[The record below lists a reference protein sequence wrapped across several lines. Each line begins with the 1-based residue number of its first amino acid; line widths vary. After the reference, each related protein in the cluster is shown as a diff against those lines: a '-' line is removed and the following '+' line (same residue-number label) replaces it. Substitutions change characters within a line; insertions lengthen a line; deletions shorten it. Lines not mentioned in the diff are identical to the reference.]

1 MDFFIHMLL
10 NEEKALIVN
19 LGSTQFWSIIPQGLP
34 LAFKWTMVIEPT
46 QLTGISPPALFRL
59 MILESAMFRTL
70 LGVMMFVRVYLPVC
84 RLLLLLPLMLNMLP
98 LILAW
103 IPLLTLL
110 HLVFCGPL
118 PVGSSSGFLAF
129 RLLLHHFPLFH
140 FASLR
145 LLRSVRLVPLFW

>member
-1 MDFFIHMLL
+1 MDFFIHLLL

-19 LGSTQFWSIIPQGLP
+19 LGSTQFRSIIPQGLP

-103 IPLLTLL
+103 IPLLTLFIL
-110 HLVFCGPL
+110 SSAALSQLEAALDSLPFACSCITSPSSTSPL
-118 PVGSSSGFLAF
+118 CVS
-129 RLLLHHFPLFH
+129 
-140 FASLR
+140 
-145 LLRSVRLVPLFW
+145 